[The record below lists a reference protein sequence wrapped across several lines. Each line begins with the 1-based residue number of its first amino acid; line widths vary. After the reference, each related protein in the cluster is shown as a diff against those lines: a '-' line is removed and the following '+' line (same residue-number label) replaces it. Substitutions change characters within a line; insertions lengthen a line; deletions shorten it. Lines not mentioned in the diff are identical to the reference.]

1 MSHGHEDLG
10 PIQRSA
16 APDEMRKATGDGTLY
31 AVLDGE
37 NVAGHARAAGIQDP
51 VSLFRGTPY
60 DAAASIAPHA
70 LAVTPETF
78 DWVIAW
84 MGTQESGVYAASTA
98 EPAQVIDH
106 LLWIAFVQPPSGQPW
121 LFRYFDPIALDR
133 YIATCNGDDL
143 ADLLGPLDSFA
154 NLTEDGEVRLLERP
168 AGLPLGAVS
177 DPSSGH
183 PPIRE
188 ERLPLFEAQA
198 CDDFQAMLADHV
210 RRTFPDKVGALDDA
224 ALNQRITWYLD
235 RAAAIGLTDRKDIAD
250 FVEFAADQDDMAG
263 PRSKEL
269 PEDAALS
276 ACRGAATGRQRGKS
290 EAIARVGAEQVEALL
305 QHHYGANPRAYL
317 TSRRQDVLRRF
328 AERAVTQAGLD
339 MVWRFAT
346 SPRNAAEMAMR
357 DQMRRNSA
365 YQQMWAARHSAAQI
379 QGRIQALR
387 NQIETLQTRANHA
400 RRTLTDEV
408 ERRRAIEGR
417 VSLVRGEIS
426 TLTDQLHTATGH
438 MLRPG
443 EWLAKRNHA
452 RYQMETAHLR
462 LRTEMDEL
470 VRQNAV
476 VTQAQLAVSNAN
488 FQLDSARGQLKGLRT
503 NALARVNSAL
513 YGATQS
519 ALAATPLMSIP
530 GPIGSY
536 VHRYVRPPTIEGMA
550 GNLGVGGGDV
560 VADMPAADTAVAPE
574 PVAYRRNVW
583 LVGDGGT
590 VDRLRE
596 PLDRIAVTPSGRA
609 LFARLAG
616 AAKGVYVTVHGDPGY
631 ILIPKPPVG
640 DSSPSDCVLLINLD
654 DAAPS
659 RSPESDLFEGLTLAG
674 DRMTGE
680 AKDPAGA
687 LMPAELAEVQ
697 RSSGILCGE
706 LIDAAETAALNLEAA
721 GSADAGQ
728 ATQAPGPGTEDAPAA
743 DRPAGPFADT
753 GKVQAALSRWAARQI
768 SASPD
773 LDAGVRV

>member
-1 MSHGHEDLG
+1 MSDGHEDLR

-16 APDEMRKATGDGTLY
+16 APDEMRKAVADGTVY

-37 NVAGHARAAGIQDP
+37 NAAGHARAAGIQAP

-60 DAAASIAPHA
+60 DSAASIAPHA
-70 LAVTPETF
+70 LAVTPESF
-78 DWVIAW
+78 DWVVAW
-84 MGTQESGVYAASTA
+84 MGTQESGVFAASTA
-98 EPAQVIDH
+98 EPALVVDH
-106 LLWIAFVQPPSGQPW
+106 LLWIAFVQPPQGQPW

-154 NLTEDGEVRLLERP
+154 NLTEDGAIRLLERP
-168 AGLPLGAVS
+168 AGLAPGAVS

-183 PPIRE
+183 PPIRD

-210 RRTFPDKVGALDDA
+210 RRTFPDKTGALDDA
-224 ALNQRITWYLD
+224 ALNQRVAWYLD
-235 RAAAIGLTDRKDIAD
+235 RATAIGLTDRKDIAD

-269 PEDAALS
+269 PEHAALPPAGGGQKGS
-276 ACRGAATGRQRGKS
+276 GGKS
-290 EAIARVGAEQVEALL
+290 AAIARVGAEQVEALL
-305 QHHYGANPRAYL
+305 QHHYGANPRAYM

-357 DQMRRNSA
+357 DQMRRNTA

-387 NQIETLQTRANHA
+387 NRIETLQTQANHA

-417 VSLVRGEIS
+417 VNLVRGEIS
-426 TLTDQLHTATGH
+426 TLTDQLHTSTGH

-443 EWLAKRNHA
+443 EWLAKRNRA

-488 FQLDSARGQLKGLRT
+488 FQLSSARGQLKGLRT
-503 NALARVNSAL
+503 NTLARANSAL

-550 GNLGVGGGDV
+550 GNLGIGGGRHRRR
-560 VADMPAADTAVAPE
+560 PA
-574 PVAYRRNVW
+574 RRQTTPRRRSRW
-583 LVGDGGT
+583 
-590 VDRLRE
+590 
-596 PLDRIAVTPSGRA
+596 RIAAMSGWSA
-609 LFARLAG
+609 
-616 AAKGVYVTVHGDPGY
+616 TT
-631 ILIPKPPVG
+631 
-640 DSSPSDCVLLINLD
+640 
-654 DAAPS
+654 APW
-659 RSPESDLFEGLTLAG
+659 
-674 DRMTGE
+674 TGC
-680 AKDPAGA
+680 AN
-687 LMPAELAEVQ
+687 
-697 RSSGILCGE
+697 RSSGLPPHP
-706 LIDAAETAALNLEAA
+706 AAVPCSRGWPERPRPSL
-721 GSADAGQ
+721 SPSM
-728 ATQAPGPGTEDAPAA
+728 ATPATSSSPGPRSATRT
-743 DRPAGPFADT
+743 RPIACC
-753 GKVQAALSRWAARQI
+753 
-768 SASPD
+768 
-773 LDAGVRV
+773 